1 MSVSYPDL
9 KGKVYV
15 ITGAASGMGK
25 ATALLLAKQGANV
38 GLMDLNPPD
47 ATAAE
52 VTKIAGAGHAVAV
65 AVDVTD
71 ADAVEAAFKKVFDAF
86 GRLDG
91 AANLAGTVGSMKFG
105 VKNHGLDVVTDK
117 DWDFIMKVN
126 LDGVKN
132 CLRSE
137 FRLMKGPGSI
147 VNASSISGQAGNPFA
162 VAYSASKWAVIGIS
176 KGAAGEVGDRGIR
189 VNAIAP

>member
-1 MSVSYPDL
+1 MSLSYPDL
-9 KGKVYV
+9 KGRTFA
-15 ITGAASGMGK
+15 ITGAASGMGR
-25 ATALLLAKQGANV
+25 ATALLLAKQGCNL
-38 GLMDLNPPD
+38 GLIDITPPESV
-47 ATAAE
+47 AAE
-52 VTKIAGAGHAVAV
+52 VSKLVGDGHAVAV

-71 ADAVEAAFKKVFDAF
+71 AKAVDDAFQKVFDTF

-91 AANLAGTVGSMKFG
+91 AANLAGTVGSMRYGAKD
-105 VKNHGLDVVTDK
+105 HALEAVTDEK
-117 DWDFIMKVN
+117 WDQIMKVN

-147 VNASSISGQAGNPFA
+147 VNASSISGQAGNPFGT
-162 VAYSASKWAVIGIS
+162 AYSSSKWAVIGLS
-176 KGAAGEVGDRGIR
+176 KGAAGEVGGRGIR